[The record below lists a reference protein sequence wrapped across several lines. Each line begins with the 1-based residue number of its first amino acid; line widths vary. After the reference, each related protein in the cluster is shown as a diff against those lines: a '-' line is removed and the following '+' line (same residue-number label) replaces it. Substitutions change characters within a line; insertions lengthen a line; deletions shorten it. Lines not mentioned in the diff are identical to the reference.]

1 MLKLGVMGSTKGT
14 DLQAIIDAIE
24 LGKID
29 AQINMVISNNEGAFI
44 LKRAKFRRVA
54 KLIINRAPTP
64 THDIIAKCNLRR
76 NSCAPTHCFYA
87 TSEGVAR
94 PSHRCI

>member
-44 LKRAKFRRVA
+44 PVSYTHLT
-54 KLIINRAPTP
+54 LPT
-64 THDIIAKCNLRR
+64 IC
-76 NSCAPTHCFYA
+76 S
-87 TSEGVAR
+87 V
-94 PSHRCI
+94 

>member
-1 MLKLGVMGSTKGT
+1 MGSTKGT

-44 LKRAKFRRVA
+44 LKRAKRYNIPCEWISDLS
-54 KLIINRAPTP
+54 LIHI
-64 THDIIAKCNLRR
+64 
-76 NSCAPTHCFYA
+76 
-87 TSEGVAR
+87 
-94 PSHRCI
+94 